1 MFPVFHG
8 KPKLT
13 HAVPCVP
20 PLLGRDHS
28 AGQQR
33 IPAEKYVKQ
42 EPPARCRCTRPVALF
57 LIIRLLC
64 RKRRLPYHSCRNRCW
79 PPRRR
84 SGHLPGAADPAWSRP
99 PGGGDA
105 RRREACRLPAHRG
118 RHRQASPGAGAVSPV
133 GWGEIS
139 GLGALAV
146 RVFGH
151 SASGRGPPI
160 PPMPTS
166 VRCTASG
173 CRRNRR

>member
-1 MFPVFHG
+1 MRPVFHS

-13 HAVPCVP
+13 HAVLCVP

-118 RHRQASPGAGAVSPV
+118 RHRQASPGAGRRKSP
-133 GWGEIS
+133 GWGRWPSESS
-139 GLGALAV
+139 GIPP
-146 RVFGH
+146 
-151 SASGRGPPI
+151 SGRGPPI

-166 VRCTASG
+166 VPVYCIWVPPE
-173 CRRNRR
+173 